1 MIDTQS
7 MGIRKVYKIQQE
19 KYFPMPDYNLSV
31 GNQVGVTVYGKV
43 LDENYTK
50 LLFEHSEF
58 DIQTVFLI
66 DQVQKHHTITNE
78 QVKYLRKLQVIEGRM
93 PNIYLSADIAKTLEQ
108 KEQYVKNKGFD
119 DEYYRNLIVKYLQK
133 YESGTRENFRIL
145 LMDKLPDNLDEK
157 QKENKIRNLLYSLK
171 RKGDF
176 NYDKMGM

>member
-1 MIDTQS
+1 
-7 MGIRKVYKIQQE
+7 
-19 KYFPMPDYNLSV
+19 MPDYNLSV

-93 PNIYLSADIAKTLEQ
+93 PNIYLSADIAKTLEK

-119 DEYYRNLIVKYLQK
+119 DEYYRNLIVKYLQE
-133 YESGTRENFRIL
+133 YESGTRKNFRIL

-157 QKENKIRNLLYSLK
+157 QKENKIRNLLYFLQKKGIIECAERKSKNSIWTLK
-171 RKGDF
+171 GKD
-176 NYDKMGM
+176 